1 MTLRNALL
9 QLVKGGPEQRAVAAG
24 EIDAIIDYASSN
36 VILFPAAR
44 RALSKVAN
52 RPITTPRRPCA
63 NSLLAAIPR
72 AEFQRLFAGLM
83 PVTLKSGDVLQES
96 GAPIR
101 HVYFPFDCVVCLMT
115 EVEDH
120 RALEV
125 GLVGFEGMVGVSLAL
140 GMGVSSARALVQSTG
155 TVLRV
160 EAAHFLRALRQCLP
174 LQRALDRYTHAKLAL
189 ARQTVACNCF
199 HGREA
204 RLVRWL
210 LMTSDRVRSDEFFLT
225 QAFLADMLGVRRVT
239 VTEAAGRL
247 QERKLIRYC
256 RGNIRI
262 LDRTGLEAISCRCY
276 VRLEGKLESA

>member
-1 MTLRNALL
+1 MTL
-9 QLVKGGPEQRAVAAG
+9 QK
-24 EIDAIIDYASSN
+24 
-36 VILFPAAR
+36 R
-44 RALSKVAN
+44 RALGKAAN
-52 RPITTPRRPCA
+52 RSIAIPRRPSA

-72 AEFQRLFAGLM
+72 AEFQRLFAGLA
-83 PVTLKSGDVLQES
+83 PVTLKIGDVIQES

-115 EVEDH
+115 GVEDERH
-120 RALEV
+120 LEV
-125 GLVGFEGMVGVSLAL
+125 GVVGFEGMVGVALAL
-140 GMGVSSARALVQSTG
+140 GMDASSARAQVQATG
-155 TVLRV
+155 TALRV

-189 ARQTVACNCF
+189 ARQTVACNSF

-204 RLVRWL
+204 RLARWL
-210 LMTSDRVRSDEFFLT
+210 LMTGDRVRSATFFLT
-225 QAFLADMLGVRRVT
+225 QAVLADMLGVRRVT

-247 QERKLIRYC
+247 QERNLIRYR

-276 VRLEGKLESA
+276 VRLEGKPA